1 LSRKEILKYATEHLR
16 IDSDLLIV
24 GGRLIRREV
33 ELIEVSI
40 ESIKKSLWKC
50 ESRCNP
56 VISIRFWIK
65 ESSIEVGSI
74 AIERISLS
82 YRSIETLEE
91 EWRESSNIVLGSREV
106 SGREIIK
113 PLWDD
118 TLLFSEKPNKEESS
132 METTCKELG
141 LFVMA
146 TWFLEMLYEIREALS
161 DTQR

>member
-1 LSRKEILKYATEHLR
+1 MLWVSCIEVLPQALTTHIGDDLTRSIEGSFCLASLLSCCLDLSRKEILKYATEHLR

-56 VISIRFWIK
+56 VISIRLWIK
-65 ESSIEVGSI
+65 ESSIEVWSI

-82 YRSIETLEE
+82 YRSIEALEE
-91 EWRESSNIVLGSREV
+91 EWRESLDIVLGSREV
-106 SGREIIK
+106 SSREIIK
-113 PLWDD
+113 SL
-118 TLLFSEKPNKEESS
+118 
-132 METTCKELG
+132 
-141 LFVMA
+141 
-146 TWFLEMLYEIREALS
+146 
-161 DTQR
+161 